1 MVNQQLLGSRILAYS
16 NSSAPAPIACTEPR
30 TPSYA
35 PSTRIRS
42 TPPIHP
48 TNTISG
54 SKPCPHGQVTF
65 KGHCP
70 LLCSG
75 LPCFIP

>member
-16 NSSAPAPIACTEPR
+16 NSSAR
-30 TPSYA
+30 
-35 PSTRIRS
+35 